1 MSGMQT
7 QEINNLYKWG
17 KIVLILLAIFL
28 AVAAATGLKGLRNPN
43 PVYNA
48 ITVNGEGEA
57 FAVPDIAS
65 FTFSVSTD
73 AATVSAAQEG
83 VTKKMDTI
91 LADLKS
97 LGIDE
102 KDIKTSDYSVYP
114 KYTYTSIACSP
125 NYCPPSQQKQDG
137 YTASHSVMVK
147 VRNTEAAGE
156 ALSAAGS
163 AGATN
168 LSSVSFTVDDAD
180 KIVEE
185 ARAEAIKDAKAKAEM
200 LAEELGVK
208 LVRVMGYNDNQG
220 GGPMPY
226 YRDIAVSAAGS
237 MAMEAKAPTLPTG
250 ENKVNMIVSITYE
263 IR

>member
-1 MSGMQT
+1 MQN

-17 KIVLILLAIFL
+17 KIVLILLAVFL
-28 AVAAATGLKGLRNPN
+28 GVSALSGLKGLKNPN

-65 FTFSVSTD
+65 FSFSVSQD

-83 VTKKMDTI
+83 VTKKMDAI
-91 LADLKS
+91 LAQLKD
-97 LGIDE
+97 LGIEE

-114 KYTYTSIACSP
+114 KYTYSSSPCSI

-137 YTASHSVMVK
+137 YSASHSVSVK
-147 VRNTEAAGE
+147 VREADKAGE
-156 ALSAAGS
+156 ALSVAGN

-168 LSSVSFTVDDAD
+168 LSSVSFTVDDED
-180 KIVEE
+180 KIVDE
-185 ARAEAIKDAKAKAEM
+185 ARAEAIKDAKEKAEM
-200 LAEELGVK
+200 LADELGVK
-208 LVRVMGYNDNQG
+208 LVRVMGYSDNTSDGYPIPYATSVRMEG
-220 GGPMPY
+220 GS
-226 YRDIAVSAAGS
+226 DAVQ
-237 MAMEAKAPTLPTG
+237 AKAPTLPAG
-250 ENKVNMIVSITYE
+250 ENKVTMSVSVTYE

>member
-1 MSGMQT
+1 MQN
-7 QEINNLYKWG
+7 QEINDIYKWG
-17 KIVLILLAIFL
+17 RIVLIVL
-28 AVAAATGLKGLRNPN
+28 AVFLGVATLSSLKGLKNPN

-57 FAVPDIAS
+57 FAVPDIAT
-65 FTFSVSTD
+65 FTFNVSVD

-91 LADLKS
+91 LSDLKS
-97 LGIDE
+97 IGIEE
-102 KDIKTSDYSVYP
+102 KDVKTSDYSVYP
-114 KYTYTSIACSP
+114 KYTYSSQPCSP

-137 YTASHSVMVK
+137 YTASHSVTVK
-147 VRNTEAAGE
+147 VRKTEDAGA

-168 LSSVSFTVDDAD
+168 LSSIAFTVDDMD
-180 KIVEE
+180 VITNE
-185 ARAEAIKDAKAKAEM
+185 ARAEAIADAKQKAES
-200 LAEELGVK
+200 LSRELGVK
-208 LVRVMGYNDNQG
+208 LVRVMGFSDNTGG

-226 YRDIAVSAAGS
+226 YSERSSAGMAVD
-237 MAMEAKAPTLPTG
+237 MVQAKAPTLPTG
-250 ENKVNMIVSITYE
+250 ENKVSVTVSVTYE

>member
-1 MSGMQT
+1 MQT

-17 KIVLILLAIFL
+17 RIVLVLLAVFL
-28 AVAAATGLKGLRNPN
+28 GVSALSGLKGLKNPN

-65 FTFSVSTD
+65 FTFSVSQD
-73 AATVSAAQEG
+73 SATVSAAQEG
-83 VTKKMDTI
+83 VTKKMDAI
-91 LADLKS
+91 IESLKE
-97 LGIDE
+97 LGIEE

-114 KYTYTSIACSP
+114 KYTYSSVPCSP

-137 YTASHSVMVK
+137 YTANHSVTVK
-147 VRNTEAAGE
+147 VRKTESAGAAL
-156 ALSAAGS
+156 AAAGS

-168 LSSVSFTVDDAD
+168 LSSIEFTVDDRD
-180 KIVEE
+180 KIVDE
-185 ARAEAIKDAKAKAEM
+185 ARAEAIADAKRKAEM
-200 LAEELGVK
+200 LAKELGVK
-208 LVRVMGYNDNQG
+208 LVRVMGYNDNMG

-226 YRDIAVSAAGS
+226 YREMSVSNGAMD
-237 MAMEAKAPTLPTG
+237 MAQAKAPTLPTG
-250 ENKVNMIVSITYE
+250 ENKVVMNVSVTYE